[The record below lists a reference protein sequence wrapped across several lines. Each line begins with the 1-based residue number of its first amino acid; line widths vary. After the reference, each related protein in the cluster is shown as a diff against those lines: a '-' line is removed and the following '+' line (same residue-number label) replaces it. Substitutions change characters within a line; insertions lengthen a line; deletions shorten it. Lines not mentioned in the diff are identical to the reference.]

1 MGKLKLLS
9 ERRKIKSTLN
19 KRWGAHFKIID
30 KHCPM
35 GMIDYWMTCHDR
47 VFGSFR
53 FSLNCFSTP
62 ESLVSNI
69 QAMMRQMGAK
79 MNIQAPLPF
88 LRTFLVSS
96 LKLASEMLLRDRNRA
111 QKTLNL

>member
-35 GMIDYWMTCHDR
+35 GMIDYWMTRHDR

-69 QAMMRQMGAK
+69 QAIMMRQGGAK
-79 MNIQAPLPF
+79 MKWDNIQA
-88 LRTFLVSS
+88 RTLTLFTH
-96 LKLASEMLLRDRNRA
+96 LLGV
-111 QKTLNL
+111 LS